1 MSVFLPDDFDARR
14 PLALIAGQGNYP
26 VLLAQRARNAG
37 IQLRLI
43 ELGGETSPELIES
56 FPDDKRT
63 SVKVGQIGKL
73 LKELKKFDAGYA
85 VMAGQVTPGK
95 LFKGLHPDLKAIR
108 MLAGLDRKN
117 AETIFGAIGDE
128 IEKAGVQLLD
138 ARIFMDDDLA
148 EEGAMVKGKEKIEP
162 EHLAHGIEI
171 ARENARLDVGQG
183 VVVSRGTVLAVEAF
197 EGTNAMLERA
207 GKFGAKNCLFVK
219 LGKPKQDTRFDVPV
233 FGLQTLKTLSEA
245 NIKNVALASGSVLIL
260 DKGTVIKE
268 AKKLGIRCHRGETL
282 NFSSCY
288 FTQKY

>member
-56 FPDDKRT
+56 FSDDKRT

-73 LKELKKFDAGYA
+73 LKELKKFDSGYA

-128 IEKAGVQLLD
+128 IEKTGVQLLD
-138 ARIFMDDDLA
+138 ARVFMDDDLA

-233 FGLQTLKTLSEA
+233 FGLQTLKTLSKA

-268 AKKLGIRCHRGETL
+268 AKKLGVGVTGVKH
-282 NFSSCY
+282 
-288 FTQKY
+288 

>member
-1 MSVFLPDDFDARR
+1 
-14 PLALIAGQGNYP
+14 
-26 VLLAQRARNAG
+26 
-37 IQLRLI
+37 
-43 ELGGETSPELIES
+43 
-56 FPDDKRT
+56 
-63 SVKVGQIGKL
+63 VGQVGKL
-73 LKELKKFDAGYA
+73 LKELKKFDARYA

-128 IEKAGVQLLD
+128 IEKIDVHLLD
-138 ARIFMDDDLA
+138 ARVFMDEDLA
-148 EEGAMVKGKEKIEP
+148 SEGVMVKGKEKIDP

-219 LGKPKQDTRFDVPV
+219 LGKPRQDTRFDVPV
-233 FGLQTLKTLSEA
+233 FGLQTLKALSEV
-245 NIKNVALASGSVLIL
+245 NINNVALESGSVLLL
-260 DKGTVIKE
+260 DKDEVMKK
-268 AKKLGIRCHRGETL
+268 AKKLRIGISGIKSLT
-282 NFSSCY
+282 
-288 FTQKY
+288 

>member
-1 MSVFLPDDFDARR
+1 MSRFLPDSFDPTR
-14 PLALIAGQGNYP
+14 PLALIAGKGLYP
-26 VLLAQRARNAG
+26 VLLVERARNAG
-37 IQLRLI
+37 VPLRLI
-43 ELGGETSPELIES
+43 ELGGETSPELVSS
-56 FPDDKRT
+56 FPESER
-63 SVKVGQIGKL
+63 SAVKVGQVGKL
-73 LKELKKFDAGYA
+73 LKELKRLGAGYA

-128 IEKAGVQLLD
+128 IEKAGIHLLD
-138 ARIFMDDDLA
+138 ARVFMDEDLA
-148 EEGAMVKGKEKIEP
+148 DEGIMAKGKEKIDP

-183 VVVSRGTVLAVEAF
+183 VVVSQGTVLAVEAF

-233 FGLQTLKTLSEA
+233 FGLQTL
-245 NIKNVALASGSVLIL
+245 LAM
-260 DKGTVIKE
+260 KE
-268 AKKLGIRCHRGETL
+268 AGIKSAALEGGAVLLLDRNEVIANAKKNQVTL
-282 NFSSCY
+282 FGV
-288 FTQKY
+288 KV

>member
-1 MSVFLPDDFDARR
+1 MSRFLPENFDASRR
-14 PLALIAGQGNYP
+14 LALIAGQGQYP
-26 VLLAQRARNAG
+26 ILLAKRARQAG
-37 IQLRLI
+37 ISLRLI
-43 ELGGETSPELIES
+43 ELGGETAPELISS
-56 FPDDKRT
+56 FSDDER
-63 SVKVGQIGKL
+63 SAVKVGQVGKL
-73 LKELKKFDAGYA
+73 LKELKRFDAGYA

-128 IEKAGVQLLD
+128 IEKVGVHLLD
-138 ARIFMDDDLA
+138 ARVFMDEDLA
-148 EEGAMVKGKEKIEP
+148 EEGVMVKGKEKVAP
-162 EHLAHGIEI
+162 EHLNHGIEI

-233 FGLQTLKTLSEA
+233 FGTQTLQEMKKA
-245 NIKNVALASGSVLIL
+245 GFGNAALETGSVLLL
-260 DKGTVIKE
+260 DKSEVLKQ
-268 AKKLGIRCHRGETL
+268 AKKLDIGLSGVKT
-282 NFSSCY
+282 
-288 FTQKY
+288 